1 MNRNKSVDKRKLP
14 LELVVLCKSLENQM
28 FNFLPL
34 VKPVNKV
41 ELGLAANYPIILSHY
56 LINIF

>member
-1 MNRNKSVDKRKLP
+1 MNRNKRKLP
-14 LELVVLCKSLENQM
+14 SELVVLGKNLENQM